1 MFHCAHIYK
10 IGYVNSV
17 YVCIRSYMRRAM
29 CTELIWYTIVYMNKL
44 DISQPEK
51 VSVNPLSFRP
61 YLADVDRVNKSLKEM
76 GVDRSHFF
84 REVLHYYF
92 SKVVTGEETS
102 HVD

>member
-1 MFHCAHIYK
+1 
-10 IGYVNSV
+10 
-17 YVCIRSYMRRAM
+17 MRRAM
-29 CTELIWYTIVYMNKL
+29 YIDLIWYTIVYMNKL

-92 SKVVTGEETS
+92 SNVATSKETTN
-102 HVD
+102 VD